1 MRCRCGRRTRSR
13 IAVFNENNN
22 LIFISAQ
29 VPPRQHHHLQGESV
43 RAPPRPLTPAPAHTK
58 HTLTPGRAAYAA
70 TNHHTSRVPRGQVR
84 VRDDHR
90 TGGDFSPSC
99 ASSTSRSCSRRERWL
114 LFSEE
119 PARAEHSVG
128 TRVSVGTRCLSV
140 RMHVWDRA
148 RAS

>member
-1 MRCRCGRRTRSR
+1 MRSEPAARLRCSTRRIILLLLLPDVQR
-13 IAVFNENNN
+13 
-22 LIFISAQ
+22 
-29 VPPRQHHHLQGESV
+29 HHHNLSGGML
-43 RAPPRPLTPAPAHTK
+43 RPLALPHTPAPAHT
-58 HTLTPGRAAYAA
+58 HFTLTPGRAAHAA
-70 TNHHTSRVPRGQVR
+70 TNHYTLPVSRAQVC
-84 VRDDHR
+84 VRDDHPS
-90 TGGDFSPSC
+90 GGAFSPSC

-148 RAS
+148 CAS